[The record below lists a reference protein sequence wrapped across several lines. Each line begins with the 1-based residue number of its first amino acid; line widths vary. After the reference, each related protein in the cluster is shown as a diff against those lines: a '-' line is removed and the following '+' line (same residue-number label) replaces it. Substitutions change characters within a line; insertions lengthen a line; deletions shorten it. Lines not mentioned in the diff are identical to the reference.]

1 MRTARQTNKLGGLL
15 ECSLMAEWER
25 REKGGRRR
33 KTGGTTREESRGV
46 WREESVCLGSV
57 RQDNKK
63 TTGLRENMEEA
74 RCQACV

>member
-1 MRTARQTNKLGGLL
+1 MLFDG
-15 ECSLMAEWER
+15 CVMAEWER
-25 REKGGRRR
+25 REKGGRCR

-46 WREESVCLGSV
+46 WREESVCLESV

-63 TTGLRENMEEA
+63 TKGLRENMEEG